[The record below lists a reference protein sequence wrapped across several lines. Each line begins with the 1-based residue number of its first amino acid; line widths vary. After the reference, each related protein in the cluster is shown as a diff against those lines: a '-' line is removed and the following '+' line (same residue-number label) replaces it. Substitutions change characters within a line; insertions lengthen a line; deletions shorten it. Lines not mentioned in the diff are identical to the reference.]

1 MNAIHLLRYRSKI
14 QTQRSLLQMSAFH
27 YSVIALVIYQWYK
40 DDQNKYYPIKFN
52 LVGHHLDIV
61 LKYYL

>member
-27 YSVIALVIYQWYK
+27 YSVIALYNIWLFISG
-40 DDQNKYYPIKFN
+40 IKMTKTN
-52 LVGHHLDIV
+52 TILENSIWLVTTSILF
-61 LKYYL
+61 